1 MSKKLLIYGLAFG
14 SAAAAMSYIYMMY
27 VATSPDIKWHLIS
40 VLGEF
45 VVIPFVAMALFL
57 RTVKQ
62 ESEETFLIGRVIFL
76 GFFLSVMISAS
87 VSLFYSYIAQFNPE
101 VVNQFIDLKMKQFHE
116 SKSIARLNAKEIAEN
131 EQAIRD
137 SYSVSGQ
144 FKYQLYL
151 GAARGL
157 FFSAIIAFFL
167 RAKTKKP

>member
-14 SAAAAMSYIYMMY
+14 SAAAAMSYIYMLY
-27 VATSPDIKWHLIS
+27 VANSPDIKWHIIS
-40 VLGEF
+40 VMGEF
-45 VVIPFVAMALFL
+45 VVIPFVAMTLFL

-62 ESEETFLIGRVIFL
+62 ENAEEFLIGKAIFL
-76 GFFLSVMISAS
+76 GFFLSIIISSS
-87 VSLFYSYIAQFNPE
+87 VSLFYSYMVQFNPE
-101 VVNQFIDLKMKQFHE
+101 VITQFVDLKMKQFHE
-116 SKSIARLNAKEIAEN
+116 SKYIGKLNAKEIAEN

-137 SYSVSGQ
+137 SYAVSGQ